1 MKKKRPFYIGDCA
14 VKSTSGT
21 VDGEIVTIAGEQ
33 YVLISNYDQMPPFFM
48 SIISNS
54 DLWLFISSNGG
65 LTAGRRNPD
74 YSLFPY
80 VTDDQIHDSHGTTG
94 SKTLLFVIKDEKAFL
109 WEPFSLHHQGA
120 YRIERHIYKNM
131 ISNQLIFEEVN
142 HDLELR
148 FQYTWT
154 GCDRFGFVKKARIKN
169 DGAETV
175 SIDIVDG
182 IQNILPAGVGRK
194 LQLEYSTLV
203 DGYKKN
209 ELLPDSR
216 LALYTLSSIPTD
228 RAEPN
233 ESLRA
238 STAWST
244 GLEGPVILLSSM
256 QLDAFRRGK
265 KVEQETE
272 SHARRGAYFLSSEF
286 TLHSHA
292 EKEWAIVAD
301 VNKDQSDIASLARY
315 LVSGEDIADR
325 LEEEIAADSQSLK
338 RRLSRAD
345 GAQSTGDRWNDFR
358 HCSNT
363 LFNIMRGGI
372 FDNGYQIDSEDFR
385 AFVRQANEPLYAVHR
400 SALDT
405 MPERLNLDALIGRLP
420 QSEPALEKLCYEYLP
435 LSFSRRHGDPSR
447 PWNQFSIDI
456 RDEHGVKRL
465 NYEGNWRDIFQ
476 NWEAL
481 ALSFPE
487 FIENMIT
494 KFVNACTA
502 DGYNPYRVTR
512 DGFDWEVPN
521 PSEPW
526 ANIGYWGDHQIIYLL
541 KLLELSV
548 EYHPG
553 EIQRL
558 LSKEIFAYADVPYR
572 IRPYQDIRRNPR
584 DTIDF
589 DFELNAA
596 IEQRVRETGTDG
608 KFVRNA
614 KDGIYHVNL
623 MEKLLVLL
631 LVKLSNFIPGAG
643 IWMNTQRPEWN
654 DANNA
659 LVGYGTSMVT
669 LYYLRRFIVFSSALF
684 ESMDAKNFT
693 LSAEVV
699 ELYEGIKDG
708 ILFCK
713 DLQEQGMNDSHRKE
727 ITDRFGETGSD
738 HRTRIYESGFSGVR
752 RSLDTPDLISFLQT
766 ALTCVDH
773 SIQANEREDHLY
785 HSYNLIDISD
795 ENRISIRRMTEML
808 EGQVAVL
815 SSGYLSHQD
824 AASLISALKT
834 SALYR
839 EDQFSYMLYP
849 NRILK
854 RFMEKNIIPPE
865 LLGKSAFLQQQIA
878 QGKRGIVR
886 KDESGNVHFAS
897 HFHNARLLEQ
907 SLEEYKNSGQGI
919 SENDIRLILE
929 IYEAVFDH
937 QSFTGRSG
945 TFYKYEGLGS
955 IYWHMVSKLLLAVQD
970 TFYRACDSGADQSIL
985 DGLKN
990 DYYEIRKGIGL
1001 HKNPALYG
1009 AFPTDPYSHTP
1020 WDSGAQQPGMTGQVK
1035 EDIISRF
1042 GELGVIVRDG
1052 RIQFNPALLKES
1064 EFLDTDE
1071 VFQYFDLNHRMQ
1083 SIELNAG
1090 MLAFTVCQVP
1100 VIYTKSSEDR
1110 VVLIFGDDHEETMP
1124 GFEIDS
1130 RLSASIF
1137 NREDKISKIHVMVRH
1152 E

>member
-1 MKKKRPFYIGDCA
+1 MDRPVYIGQCA
-14 VKSTSGT
+14 LQPTQAAVS
-21 VDGEIVTIAGEQ
+21 GEIVTIGGEQ
-33 YVLISNYDQMPPFFM
+33 YALISNYDQIPPFFM
-48 SIISNS
+48 SIVSNS
-54 DLWLFISSNGG
+54 DLWMFISSNGG
-65 LTAGRRNPD
+65 LTAGRRNPE

-80 VTDDQIHDSHGTTG
+80 ITDDQIHDSHEFTG
-94 SKTLLFVIKDEKAFL
+94 SKTLLFINKHEKAFL
-109 WEPFSLHHQGA
+109 WEPFSMRHQGT
-120 YRIERHIYKNM
+120 YRIQRHIYKNM
-131 ISNQLIFEEVN
+131 ISSHLIFEEVN
-142 HDLELR
+142 HDLDVR
-148 FQYTWT
+148 FQYAWT
-154 GCDRFGFVKKARIKN
+154 GCDRFGFVKKARVRN
-169 DGAETV
+169 DGAEAV
-175 SIDIVDG
+175 SIDILDG
-182 IQNILPAGVGRK
+182 IQNILPAGVGRR

-233 ESLRA
+233 EALRA
-238 STAWST
+238 TTAWST
-244 GLEGPVILLSSM
+244 GLEDPVILLSSM
-256 QLDAFRRGK
+256 QLDAFRRGE
-265 KVEQETE
+265 KVEQEIE
-272 SHARRGAYFLSSEF
+272 SHARRGAYFLSTEF
-286 TLHSHA
+286 TLHAHA
-292 EKEWAIVAD
+292 EKEWTIVAD
-301 VNKDQSDIASLARY
+301 VNKDQSDVASLASH
-315 LVSGEDIADR
+315 LESDEDIAKQ
-325 LEEEIAADSQSLK
+325 LEEEIAADSQRLK

-345 GAQSTGDRWNDFR
+345 GAQSTGDRLNDFR

-385 AFVRQANEPLYAVHR
+385 AFVQQANKPLYARHKPAFD
-400 SALDT
+400 S
-405 MPERLNLDALIGRLP
+405 MPARLNLDELISRLP
-420 QSEPALEKLCYEYLP
+420 QSDPALEKLCYEYLP

-456 RDEHGVKRL
+456 KDDHGVKTL
-465 NYEGNWRDIFQ
+465 NYQGNWRDIFQ

-487 FIENMIT
+487 YIENMIT

-553 EIQRL
+553 KIKHL
-558 LSKEIFAYADVPYR
+558 LTKEIFAYANVPYR
-572 IRPYQDIRRNPR
+572 IKAYQDIRRNPR
-584 DTIDF
+584 ETIDF
-589 DFELNAA
+589 DFELNAE
-596 IEQRVRETGTDG
+596 IERRVAETGTDG
-608 KFVRNA
+608 KFVRDE
-614 KDGIYHVNL
+614 KGGIYHVNL
-623 MEKLLVLL
+623 TEKLLVLI
-631 LVKLSNFIPGAG
+631 LVKLSNFIPEAG

-669 LYYLRRFIVFSSALF
+669 LYYLRRFIVFSMALF
-684 ESMDAKNFT
+684 ESVDEMDIR

-699 ELYEGIKDG
+699 ELYEGIKEG
-708 ILFCK
+708 IRRCK
-713 DLQEQGMNDSHRKE
+713 DLNEQGITDSDRKE
-727 ITDRFGETGSD
+727 IADRFGETGSD
-738 HRTRIYESGFSGVR
+738 HRTRIYERGFSGAR
-752 RSLDTPDLISFLQT
+752 RLLGTPDLISFLQT
-766 ALTCVDH
+766 TLSCVDH

-785 HSYNLIDISD
+785 HSYNLIDISGD
-795 ENRISIRRMTEML
+795 NRISIRRMTEML

-824 AASLISALKT
+824 SAALIRALRW

-854 RFMEKNIIPPE
+854 RFMEKNVIPTD
-865 LLGKSAFLQQQIA
+865 LLDKSGFLQQQIA
-878 QGKRGIVR
+878 QGKRCIVR

-907 SLEEYKNSGQGI
+907 SLEEYKHTGQGI
-919 SENDIRLILE
+919 SENEIHLILE

-970 TFYRACDSGADQSIL
+970 TFFHACESGADRSIL
-985 DGLKN
+985 DTLKN
-990 DYYEIRKGIGL
+990 DYYEIRKGIGH
-1001 HKNPALYG
+1001 HKNPEMYG

-1020 WDSGAQQPGMTGQVK
+1020 KNSGAQQPGMTGQVK

-1052 RIQFNPALLKES
+1052 KIRFNPVLLKES
-1064 EFLDTDE
+1064 EFLDNE
-1071 VFQYFDLNHRMQ
+1071 KRFDCFDVNGSVQ
-1083 SIELNAG
+1083 SIQLDKG
-1090 MLAFTVCQVP
+1090 MLAFTICQVP
-1100 VIYTKSSEDR
+1100 VIYEKSNKDR
-1110 VVLIFGDDHEETMP
+1110 VILKFRDGHEETMKNL
-1124 GFEIDS
+1124 EITS
-1130 RLSASIF
+1130 RLSNSIF
-1137 NREDKISKIHVMVRH
+1137 NREDNISMMHVMVKQG
-1152 E
+1152 